1 MTRPPFIPYLS
12 ICYTTLMD
20 FLHEQ
25 LDQVQSPS
33 TPIPRMVDDNHS
45 IYRPDS
51 PPTPEPT
58 TISIQ
63 TNRPGSALTAEQ
75 PTVNAERHQ

>member
-1 MTRPPFIPYLS
+1 
-12 ICYTTLMD
+12 MD

-58 TISIQ
+58 AISIQ
-63 TNRPGSALTAEQ
+63 TNRSGSALTSEQ